1 MKKITTLVM
10 MLAFCMPITGWADGQ
25 SSFAICVACHG
36 VNGGGNP
43 ALNSP
48 ALAGQEA
55 WYVKTQINNFKAGI
69 RGTHKD
75 DIYGKQMQPMS
86 MVLATDQMT
95 DEVAAYINQMA
106 PVKSEPTIQGDAAA
120 GKTAYMICAA
130 CHGADAKGLQALNA
144 PSLILQQDWY
154 LVRQIQNYKKG
165 IRGAHAKD
173 IYGQQMRPMA
183 STLVDDQAI
192 KNVVAYIATLRD

>member
-1 MKKITTLVM
+1 MKKIITLVM
-10 MLAFCMPITGWADGQ
+10 MLALCMPIAGWADGK

-86 MVLATDQMT
+86 MVLATDQIT
-95 DEVAAYINQMA
+95 DEVAAYINQIAIYEPKQPLKGMRW
-106 PVKSEPTIQGDAAA
+106 PVKLLT
-120 GKTAYMICAA
+120 
-130 CHGADAKGLQALNA
+130 
-144 PSLILQQDWY
+144 
-154 LVRQIQNYKKG
+154 
-165 IRGAHAKD
+165 
-173 IYGQQMRPMA
+173 
-183 STLVDDQAI
+183 
-192 KNVVAYIATLRD
+192 